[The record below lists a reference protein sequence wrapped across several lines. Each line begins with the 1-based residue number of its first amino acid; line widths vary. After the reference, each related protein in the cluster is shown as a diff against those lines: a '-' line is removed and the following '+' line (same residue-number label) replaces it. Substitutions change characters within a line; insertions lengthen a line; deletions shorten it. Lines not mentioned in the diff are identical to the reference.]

1 MPQCRVGLVAVRWQ
15 RLRIVMRPRS
25 EMVSGNQSSDTQFS
39 CTPSVAAGSTCREP
53 ASKLGLHMG
62 NIDRQGIGAVKTL
75 PGLGRAWQ
83 KHAGR
88 MEDGAEFTS
97 EADALLMRRAQD
109 LADSSEGSAEAA
121 ELLAIV
127 DAIEA
132 YAGKRR
138 PLGKV
143 PGGKG

>member
-1 MPQCRVGLVAVRWQ
+1 
-15 RLRIVMRPRS
+15 
-25 EMVSGNQSSDTQFS
+25 
-39 CTPSVAAGSTCREP
+39 
-53 ASKLGLHMG
+53 MG
-62 NIDRQGIGAVKTL
+62 NIDRQGIGTVKTL

-88 MEDGAEFTS
+88 MDDGAEFTS
-97 EADALLMRRAQD
+97 EADALHALLMRRAHD
-109 LADSSEGSAEAA
+109 LADSGEGSAEAA
-121 ELLAIV
+121 ELVAIV